1 MSIRRIAFISYAA
14 LLGLGATG
22 GSVALAGA
30 NIPPAATSPAST
42 TPTVTS
48 SAGTFTVTFPGVG
61 SLSFAVDTTT
71 GAVSSLTVTPVDG
84 SGVTASVPTATR
96 DGVKVV
102 FTSATSTQV
111 LEVKVVRSP
120 SGPIVKAEVDVPDH
134 ATGEPGDHSTPGG
147 PPAVGADQEGHPVT
161 TAMAEDRR
169 PDTTRRRPCLPRPR
183 RRSPPQR
190 ATATRP
196 AMPPMAPL
204 GATPRRGLRRRGR
217 LATSLPPSPSP
228 SPSPTRATG
237 AVAARPTQAPTQAP
251 RAPGTELVGAGS
263 RSPVR

>member
-147 PPAVGADQEGHPVT
+147 PPAVGARHGDDRAYHDPAGGPRRSGL
-161 TAMAEDRR
+161 RR
-169 PDTTRRRPCLPRPR
+169 PGRPCLRWHLWEPH
-183 RRSPPQR
+183 
-190 ATATRP
+190 
-196 AMPPMAPL
+196 
-204 GATPRRGLRRRGR
+204 
-217 LATSLPPSPSP
+217 LA
-228 SPSPTRATG
+228 ADC
-237 AVAARPTQAPTQAP
+237 AV
-251 RAPGTELVGAGS
+251 GVG
-263 RSPVR
+263 